1 MTNEEMS
8 KELAGLAREAMDYK
22 AKHDL
27 TTTRLIREFPGLGSD
42 KTLGLIAS
50 GDPAKLEDLDLERWL
65 AEYRATIGMMRTLE
79 EKKARKDEVYDD
91 LTTVKHLR
99 LAVMEAMTDRSNS
112 RLVLAV
118 GPSGSGKSTALEM
131 LQKKY
136 GAKRVLLLEADET
149 WKSPGPMLDA
159 IAHAH
164 GRTDL
169 PPSLAGKLA
178 VVLGDMRDSRVCLA
192 IDEAHHMGVS
202 ALNLIKTLINRTPC
216 EVVLAA
222 MDSLM
227 KRLEWGSYE
236 EVRQLTQNRLAERVR
251 YGMPASADV
260 GAMVIRR
267 TGFTPEKSQV
277 ETLGAKAAKNGH
289 LKFVTLVCRKAT
301 KLAGK
306 DPVTADILTTAM
318 DQVER
323 TR

>member
-1 MTNEEMS
+1 MSNDEMI
-8 KELAGLAREAMDYK
+8 KELATLAREVRDYQ
-22 AKHDL
+22 AAHDL
-27 TTTRLIREFPGLGSD
+27 TTSRLVREFPGLGSD
-42 KTLGLIAS
+42 KTLGLLAA

-65 AEYRATIGMMRTLE
+65 AEYRATTGLMRTLA
-79 EKKARKDEVYDD
+79 EKKARKDEVYED

-99 LAVMEAMTDRSNS
+99 LALMEAMTDKSNS

-118 GPSGSGKSTALEM
+118 GPSGSGKTTAAEM

-159 IAHAH
+159 VAQAH
-164 GRTDL
+164 GRNDL

-178 VVLGDMRDSRVCLA
+178 VVLGDMRDTRVCLV
-192 IDEAHHMGVS
+192 IDEAHHMGVP

-216 EVVLAA
+216 EVVLLA

-236 EVRQLTQNRLAERVR
+236 EVRQLTQNRLAERVK
-251 YGMPASADV
+251 YGTPAPADV
-260 GAMVIRR
+260 AAMVLRR
-267 TGFTPEKSQV
+267 TGATLDKAQL
-277 ETLGAKAAKNGH
+277 ETLCAKAAKNGH
-289 LKFVTLVCRKAT
+289 LKFVTLVCRKAV

-306 DPVTADILTTAM
+306 DAVTAEILSTAM
-318 DQVER
+318 SQVEA